1 MCFVTL
7 QFTLQCAKH
16 TVAVKVFTAAEANYI
31 ERVNEESTDLV
42 SIWEL
47 CQSETCCN
55 FTVIQSNLFKVYINL
70 FTCAHTQ
77 PFQTVFLPTSDRLCN
92 RHSCLCYL
100 AEVFFFNLILE
111 HDVKISTF
119 HREKKLSRNCAI
131 KVLNHAMTGVDGVD
145 NSQKFVDILGLRTI
159 FPLFMK
165 TPKSSKAGPAS
176 DELEGMQH
184 FFFFP
189 LLITLN
195 LCEKRKL
202 MSLLSVWALRHTIL
216 RIKALF
222 SRAYLFY
229 HWLTLETLP
238 WNTTAKITQQVYG
251 KWSWKGTVV
260 FMFNRLPFINFSGEY
275 KDFYY
280 EGN

>member
-100 AEVFFFNLILE
+100 AEVFFLNLILE

-189 LLITLN
+189 SLN
-195 LCEKRKL
+195 NVEFMWKKKIDELAFCLSTETYNFANKSIVFQSISVLSLAHSWDTAMEHNGKDYSASLRKMIMKR
-202 MSLLSVWALRHTIL
+202 
-216 RIKALF
+216 
-222 SRAYLFY
+222 YCGFY
-229 HWLTLETLP
+229 
-238 WNTTAKITQQVYG
+238 V
-251 KWSWKGTVV
+251 
-260 FMFNRLPFINFSGEY
+260 
-275 KDFYY
+275 
-280 EGN
+280 